1 MLMTKRMVAVA
12 FSFVFIVALASVA
25 RPQQMVTVAAGT
37 PVWVRMVD
45 TLDTNKNKDGD
56 RFTASLDTNLAVGN
70 SVVVPRG
77 ATVHGR
83 VKKSNNAGR
92 FAGKSEL
99 QIELTDVVVGGTAY
113 PILTGDVQQKG
124 KSEGGET
131 AKKTI
136 AGAGLGAIIGGIAG
150 NAGMG
155 AAIGA
160 VSGVGLS
167 ATKKGQP
174 IVVPSETLLEFR
186 LEQPAMFPGR

>member
-1 MLMTKRMVAVA
+1 MAKRIAPIVFALAVAVCGTQA
-12 FSFVFIVALASVA
+12 AP
-25 RPQQMVTVAAGT
+25 PQKMTTVSAGT
-37 PVWVRMVD
+37 MVWVRMVD
-45 TLDTNKNKDGD
+45 SLDTGKNKDGD
-56 RFTASLDTNLAVGN
+56 RFTATLDTNLAVG
-70 SVVVPRG
+70 SAVVVRRG

-83 VKKSNNAGR
+83 VKKSKNAGR

-99 QIELTDVVVGGTAY
+99 QIELTDIVVGGTAY

-186 LEQPAMFPGR
+186 LEQPAQFPAH